1 MDSGDDCDSGI
12 WSNAFQTCVEEEGEM
27 HADPICHE
35 LCDDESSESTPDPIC
50 DKGPEETAMDEQP
63 LVLVGQ
69 ESMNVL

>member
-1 MDSGDDCDSGI
+1 
-12 WSNAFQTCVEEEGEM
+12 M